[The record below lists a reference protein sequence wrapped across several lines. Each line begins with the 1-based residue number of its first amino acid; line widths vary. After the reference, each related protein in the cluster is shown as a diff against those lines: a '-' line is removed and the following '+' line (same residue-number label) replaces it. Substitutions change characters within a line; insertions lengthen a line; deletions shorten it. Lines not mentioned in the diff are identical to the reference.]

1 MKKLFTKEVS
11 IAVITIVSLFVLY
24 SGLNYLKGVNI
35 FKPTNHYY
43 VSMPNVSDLQVS
55 SPIFVEGFKVGIVN
69 SIDFDYN
76 NQGNIVVLISLDK
89 DMKLQTGSYAELKS
103 GLTSGAYLN
112 LKLNKYVSSYYQ
124 IGDTLDGIS
133 NPGLMDKLSADLLP
147 QIETILPR
155 LDSILLGIQVLVN
168 HPALTQSLDHVEA
181 TTANLQKTSAQ
192 LNGMLSRDVPAIVSN
207 LNKVSSDFSVVS
219 ENLKTLDIQTTFT
232 TANQALLNVDR
243 MTQQLNNPDNSLG
256 LLLNDRHFYDHLDS
270 TARNASNLLLD
281 IKTNP
286 KRYVHF
292 SVF

>member
-1 MKKLFTKEVS
+1 MKKLFTKEVR

-24 SGLNYLKGVNI
+24 SGLNYLKGINI

-55 SPIFVEGFKVGIVN
+55 SPIYVDGFKVGIVN
-69 SIDFDYN
+69 SIDFDFN
-76 NQGNIVVLISLDK
+76 NQGSIVVLISLDK
-89 DMKLQTGSYAELKS
+89 EMKLQTGSYAELKS
-103 GLTSGAYLN
+103 GLTSGAFLS
-112 LKLNKYVSSYYQ
+112 LKLNKYVSSYCQ
-124 IGDTLDGIS
+124 TGDTIDGLS
-133 NPGLMDKLSADLLP
+133 EPGLMDKLSADLLP
-147 QIETILPR
+147 RIETILPR

-168 HPALTQSLDHVEA
+168 HPALTQSLDNIEA

-192 LNGMLSRDVPAIVSN
+192 LNVLLGRDVPVIVSN

-219 ENLKTLDIQTTFT
+219 ENLKAVDIQSTLTTVD
-232 TANQALLNVDR
+232 QAIRNVDR
-243 MTQQLNNPDNSLG
+243 MTQQLNAPDNSFG
-256 LLLNDRHFYDHLDS
+256 LLLNDRALYDHLDS

-281 IKTNP
+281 LKTNP